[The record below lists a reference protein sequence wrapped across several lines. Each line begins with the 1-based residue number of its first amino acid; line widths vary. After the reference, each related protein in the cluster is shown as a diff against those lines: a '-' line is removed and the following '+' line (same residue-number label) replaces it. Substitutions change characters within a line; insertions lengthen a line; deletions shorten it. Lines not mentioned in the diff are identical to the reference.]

1 MELPLAALLLRTD
14 VANGSQEGGFGDAGD
29 LEDADGG
36 GTEVQT
42 REVPGLDDGRLTG
55 RSVRGRNCCHYNGI
69 EGRLLMLSTH
79 LLRLF
84 PGNQPNLQIASI
96 GPLRNS
102 AAGQRKNDLTVT
114 IIPPLH
120 IKRFPDLDSG
130 WRTLY

>member
-69 EGRLLMLSTH
+69 EGRLLMLST
-79 LLRLF
+79 
-84 PGNQPNLQIASI
+84 PPIKA
-96 GPLRNS
+96 
-102 AAGQRKNDLTVT
+102 
-114 IIPPLH
+114 IPREPA
-120 IKRFPDLDSG
+120 
-130 WRTLY
+130 

>member
-29 LEDADGG
+29 LEDADGD
-36 GTEVQT
+36 GTEVQM

-79 LLRLF
+79 LLRLS
-84 PGNQPNLQIASI
+84 PGNQPNPQIASI
-96 GPLRNS
+96 APLRNS
-102 AAGQRKNDLTVT
+102 AAGQ
-114 IIPPLH
+114 
-120 IKRFPDLDSG
+120 
-130 WRTLY
+130 